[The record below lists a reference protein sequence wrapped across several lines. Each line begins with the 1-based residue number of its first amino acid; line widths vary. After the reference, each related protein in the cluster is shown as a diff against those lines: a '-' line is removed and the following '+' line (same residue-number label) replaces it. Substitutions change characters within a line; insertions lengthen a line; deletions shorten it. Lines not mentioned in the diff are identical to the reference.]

1 MKYILTEKE
10 YSDLQNNYAI
20 ACNQKDKIFNLEEII
35 IGKDAWINVIE
46 SKLKDKDR
54 QIKSLER
61 ILMAIPELSN

>member
-35 IGKDAWINVIE
+35 SGKDAWINVIE
-46 SKLKDKDR
+46 S
-54 QIKSLER
+54 
-61 ILMAIPELSN
+61 